1 MHYTY
6 TRKINVI
13 FKKGKNVAWHKQA
26 GRYLPSNVTTFSL
39 PKAWDHRLFLRT
51 NSVQH
56 FAPSIRV
63 PTSGGKRTW
72 PSLATQ
78 ISSILGLLSH
88 PACLLLL
95 LLSSAHVAPSLHA
108 KSKNPMAWTDEV
120 EQETYSSQGALALND
135 HMTV

>member
-1 MHYTY
+1 MYPPQEE
-6 TRKINVI
+6 REL
-13 FKKGKNVAWHKQA
+13 GLLWQ
-26 GRYLPSNVTTFSL
+26 
-39 PKAWDHRLFLRT
+39 LR
-51 NSVQH
+51 SAV
-56 FAPSIRV
+56 FC
-63 PTSGGKRTW
+63 
-72 PSLATQ
+72 
-78 ISSILGLLSH
+78 LLSH